1 MVDEGEAGSAI
12 PLELQLQGN
21 VVHFMRRNV
30 PLWGITFLAGDAAGP
45 GTVRELP
52 IDVTRAAPSG
62 ALFTGRRHVERGRR
76 ACVRVLIVDDESLAR
91 QRVRRLLQSEADVEV
106 VGEAESGHEAVALI
120 RELRPDLVCLDV
132 QMPGL
137 DGFGVLRELDGG
149 HVPMVLFV
157 TAYDEHAQRAFDVHA
172 VDYVLKPVDED
183 RFRAAF
189 DKARKQ
195 RANAVA
201 AVRLGE
207 LLETVRRLA
216 GGSAAMAEARDEG
229 GGGAMRSGLAN
240 ESETASANAAP
251 GANSVASAGGR
262 FASRILVKQDGR
274 MFFVKTAE
282 IDWIEADRN
291 YVRLHVG
298 KASHTIRERI
308 GHLEE
313 TLDPRLFAR
322 IHRSTIVNLNRV
334 REMQQWFSGDYVV
347 ILEDGTRLRLS
358 RHYRDRVEKQVG
370 V

>member
-1 MVDEGEAGSAI
+1 M
-12 PLELQLQGN
+12 
-21 VVHFMRRNV
+21 H
-30 PLWGITFLAGDAAGP
+30 
-45 GTVRELP
+45 
-52 IDVTRAAPSG
+52 
-62 ALFTGRRHVERGRR
+62 
-76 ACVRVLIVDDESLAR
+76 VRVLIVDDEALAR
-91 QRVRRLLQSEADVEV
+91 QRVRRLLQNEADVEV
-106 VGEAESGHEAVALI
+106 VGEAETGHEAVAMI
-120 RELRPDLVCLDV
+120 RELQPDLVCLDV

-149 HVPMVLFV
+149 HVPMILFV

-172 VDYVLKPVDED
+172 VDYVLKPVDAD

-201 AVRLGE
+201 AERLGE
-207 LLETVRRLA
+207 LLDTVRRLA
-216 GGSAAMAEARDEG
+216 DGSAPAEAAAAMAGNAA
-229 GGGAMRSGLAN
+229 GAPAA
-240 ESETASANAAP
+240 ASA
-251 GANSVASAGGR
+251 AGGNANGR
-262 FASRILVKQDGR
+262 YASRILVKQDGR
-274 MFFVKTAE
+274 MFFVKTTE

-291 YVRLHVG
+291 YVKLHVG
-298 KASHTIRERI
+298 KTAHTIRERI
-308 GHLEE
+308 SHLEE

>member
-1 MVDEGEAGSAI
+1 M
-12 PLELQLQGN
+12 
-21 VVHFMRRNV
+21 H
-30 PLWGITFLAGDAAGP
+30 
-45 GTVRELP
+45 
-52 IDVTRAAPSG
+52 
-62 ALFTGRRHVERGRR
+62 
-76 ACVRVLIVDDESLAR
+76 VRVLIVDDEALAR
-91 QRVRRLLQSEADVEV
+91 QRVRRLLQNEADVEV
-106 VGEAESGHEAVALI
+106 VGEAETGHEAVAMI
-120 RELRPDLVCLDV
+120 RELQPDLVCLDV

-149 HVPMVLFV
+149 HVPMILFV

-172 VDYVLKPVDED
+172 VDYVLKPVDAD

-201 AVRLGE
+201 AERLGE
-207 LLETVRRLA
+207 LLDTVRRLA
-216 GGSAAMAEARDEG
+216 DGSAPAEAAAALA
-229 GGGAMRSGLAN
+229 GGAAGAPAA
-240 ESETASANAAP
+240 ASA
-251 GANSVASAGGR
+251 AGGNANGR
-262 FASRILVKQDGR
+262 YASRILVKQDGR
-274 MFFVKTAE
+274 MFFVKTTE

-291 YVRLHVG
+291 YVKLHVG
-298 KASHTIRERI
+298 KTAHTIRERI
-308 GHLEE
+308 SHLEE

>member
-1 MVDEGEAGSAI
+1 M
-12 PLELQLQGN
+12 
-21 VVHFMRRNV
+21 
-30 PLWGITFLAGDAAGP
+30 
-45 GTVRELP
+45 
-52 IDVTRAAPSG
+52 
-62 ALFTGRRHVERGRR
+62 
-76 ACVRVLIVDDESLAR
+76 RVLIVDDEALAR
-91 QRVRRLLQSEADVEV
+91 QRVRRLLQNETDVEI
-106 VGEAESGHEAVALI
+106 VGEAESGTEAVTMI
-120 RELRPDLVCLDV
+120 RERQPDLVCLDV

-137 DGFGVLRELDGG
+137 DGFGVLREIEGG
-149 HVPMVLFV
+149 PVPMVLFV

-172 VDYVLKPVDED
+172 VDYVLKPVDGE

-201 AVRLGE
+201 AERLGE

-216 GGSAAMAEARDEG
+216 DGGAAEARD
-229 GGGAMRSGLAN
+229 GATALA
-240 ESETASANAAP
+240 SLASAAAP
-251 GANSVASAGGR
+251 SAPAAVAAANGR
-262 FASRILVKQDGR
+262 YASRILVKQDGR
-274 MFFVKTAE
+274 MFFVKTTE

-298 KASHTIRERI
+298 KTAHTIRERI
-308 GHLEE
+308 SHLEE

>member
-1 MVDEGEAGSAI
+1 
-12 PLELQLQGN
+12 
-21 VVHFMRRNV
+21 MR
-30 PLWGITFLAGDAAGP
+30 
-45 GTVRELP
+45 
-52 IDVTRAAPSG
+52 
-62 ALFTGRRHVERGRR
+62 
-76 ACVRVLIVDDESLAR
+76 VRVLIVDDESLAR
-91 QRVRRLLQSEADVEV
+91 QRVRRLVQTEADVEV

-120 RELRPDLVCLDV
+120 RELQPDLVCLDV

-149 HVPMVLFV
+149 HVPMVLFI

-183 RFRAAF
+183 RFKAAF

-201 AVRLGE
+201 AERLGE

-216 GGSAAMAEARDEG
+216 D
-229 GGGAMRSGLAN
+229 GGAALADGRGEVGAAGN
-240 ESETASANAAP
+240 GHANGA
-251 GANSVASAGGR
+251 GANGSSATGAAGGVGANGATNGR
-262 FASRILVKQDGR
+262 YASRILVKQDGR
-274 MFFVKTAE
+274 MFFVKTTE

-298 KASHTIRERI
+298 KTSHTIRERI
-308 GHLEE
+308 SHLEE

>member
-1 MVDEGEAGSAI
+1 MR
-12 PLELQLQGN
+12 
-21 VVHFMRRNV
+21 VV
-30 PLWGITFLAGDAAGP
+30 
-45 GTVRELP
+45 
-52 IDVTRAAPSG
+52 
-62 ALFTGRRHVERGRR
+62 
-76 ACVRVLIVDDESLAR
+76 IVDDEALAR
-91 QRVRRLLQSEADVEV
+91 QRVRRLLQNETDVEI
-106 VGEAESGHEAVALI
+106 VGEAESGTEAVTMI
-120 RELRPDLVCLDV
+120 RERQPDLVCLDV

-137 DGFGVLRELDGG
+137 DGFGVLREIEGG
-149 HVPMVLFV
+149 PVPMVLFV

-172 VDYVLKPVDED
+172 VDYVLKPVDGE

-201 AVRLGE
+201 AERLGE

-216 GGSAAMAEARDEG
+216 DGGVSEARD
-229 GGGAMRSGLAN
+229 GATALA
-240 ESETASANAAP
+240 SLAGAAAP
-251 GANSVASAGGR
+251 SAPVAAAGANGR
-262 FASRILVKQDGR
+262 YASRILVKQDGR
-274 MFFVKTAE
+274 MFFVKTTE

-298 KASHTIRERI
+298 KTAHTIRERI
-308 GHLEE
+308 SHLEE

>member
-1 MVDEGEAGSAI
+1 M
-12 PLELQLQGN
+12 
-21 VVHFMRRNV
+21 
-30 PLWGITFLAGDAAGP
+30 
-45 GTVRELP
+45 
-52 IDVTRAAPSG
+52 
-62 ALFTGRRHVERGRR
+62 
-76 ACVRVLIVDDESLAR
+76 RVLIVDDEALAR
-91 QRVRRLLQSEADVEV
+91 QRVRRLLQNETDVEI
-106 VGEAESGHEAVALI
+106 VGEAESGTEAVTMI
-120 RELRPDLVCLDV
+120 RERQPDLVCLDV

-137 DGFGVLRELDGG
+137 DGFGVLREIDGG
-149 HVPMVLFV
+149 PVPMVLFV

-172 VDYVLKPVDED
+172 VDYVLKPVDGE

-201 AVRLGE
+201 AERLGE

-216 GGSAAMAEARDEG
+216 DGGAAEARD
-229 GGGAMRSGLAN
+229 GATTLA
-240 ESETASANAAP
+240 SLAGAAAP
-251 GANSVASAGGR
+251 GAQAAAAGR
-262 FASRILVKQDGR
+262 YASRILVKQDGR
-274 MFFVKTAE
+274 MFFVKTTE

-298 KASHTIRERI
+298 KTAHTIRERI
-308 GHLEE
+308 SHLEE

>member
-1 MVDEGEAGSAI
+1 M
-12 PLELQLQGN
+12 
-21 VVHFMRRNV
+21 
-30 PLWGITFLAGDAAGP
+30 
-45 GTVRELP
+45 
-52 IDVTRAAPSG
+52 
-62 ALFTGRRHVERGRR
+62 
-76 ACVRVLIVDDESLAR
+76 RVLIVDDEALAR
-91 QRVRRLLQSEADVEV
+91 QRVRRLLQNEADVEV
-106 VGEAESGHEAVALI
+106 VGEAESGHEAVAMI
-120 RELRPDLVCLDV
+120 RELQPDLVCLDV

-137 DGFGVLRELDGG
+137 DGFGVLREIDSGP
-149 HVPMVLFV
+149 VPMVLFI

-172 VDYVLKPVDED
+172 VDYVLKPVDGD
-183 RFRAAF
+183 RFRSAF

-201 AVRLGE
+201 AERLGE

-216 GGSAAMAEARDEG
+216 DGSGAAAAGDAAAMLG
-229 GGGAMRSGLAN
+229 VVGGAAN
-240 ESETASANAAP
+240 GTANSAGGANAA
-251 GANSVASAGGR
+251 NGR
-262 FASRILVKQDGR
+262 YASRILVKQDGR
-274 MFFVKTAE
+274 MFFVKTTE

-298 KASHTIRERI
+298 KTAHTIRERI
-308 GHLEE
+308 SHLEE

>member
-1 MVDEGEAGSAI
+1 MV
-12 PLELQLQGN
+12 
-21 VVHFMRRNV
+21 R
-30 PLWGITFLAGDAAGP
+30 
-45 GTVRELP
+45 
-52 IDVTRAAPSG
+52 
-62 ALFTGRRHVERGRR
+62 
-76 ACVRVLIVDDESLAR
+76 VRVLIVDDEALAR
-91 QRVRRLLQSEADVEV
+91 QRVRRLLQNEADVEI
-106 VGEAESGHEAVALI
+106 VGEAESGREAVTMI
-120 RELRPDLVCLDV
+120 RDLQPDLVCLDV

-137 DGFGVLRELDGG
+137 DGFGVLQEIEGG

-172 VDYVLKPVDED
+172 VDYVLKPVDGD

-201 AVRLGE
+201 AERLGE

-216 GGSAAMAEARDEG
+216 DGSGADARD
-229 GGGAMRSGLAN
+229 GAGAFAGLAG
-240 ESETASANAAP
+240 AAL
-251 GANSVASAGGR
+251 GAGGTATATATAPTTGTAAANGR
-262 FASRILVKQDGR
+262 YASRILVKQDGR
-274 MFFVKTAE
+274 MFFVKTTE

-298 KASHTIRERI
+298 KTAHTIRERI
-308 GHLEE
+308 SHLEE

>member
-1 MVDEGEAGSAI
+1 M
-12 PLELQLQGN
+12 
-21 VVHFMRRNV
+21 
-30 PLWGITFLAGDAAGP
+30 
-45 GTVRELP
+45 
-52 IDVTRAAPSG
+52 
-62 ALFTGRRHVERGRR
+62 
-76 ACVRVLIVDDESLAR
+76 RVLIVDDETLAR
-91 QRVRRLLQSEADVEV
+91 QRVRRLLQNESDVEI
-106 VGEAESGHEAVALI
+106 VGEAESGLEAVEMI
-120 RELRPDLVCLDV
+120 RALRPDLVCLDV

-137 DGFGVLRELDGG
+137 DGFGVLREIEGG
-149 HVPMVLFV
+149 PVPMVLFV

-172 VDYVLKPVDED
+172 VDYVLKPVDGD

-189 DKARKQ
+189 EKARKQ

-201 AVRLGE
+201 AERLGE

-216 GGSAAMAEARDEG
+216 DGGGEARD
-229 GGGAMRSGLAN
+229 GAAALAGLALGAGG
-240 ESETASANAAP
+240 SSAAAAP
-251 GANSVASAGGR
+251 PAAGAAAPSGSY
-262 FASRILVKQDGR
+262 ASRILVKQDGR
-274 MFFVKTAE
+274 MFFVKTTE

-298 KASHTIRERI
+298 KTAHTIRERI
-308 GHLEE
+308 SHLEE

>member
-1 MVDEGEAGSAI
+1 M
-12 PLELQLQGN
+12 
-21 VVHFMRRNV
+21 
-30 PLWGITFLAGDAAGP
+30 
-45 GTVRELP
+45 
-52 IDVTRAAPSG
+52 
-62 ALFTGRRHVERGRR
+62 
-76 ACVRVLIVDDESLAR
+76 RVLIVDDESLAR
-91 QRVRRLLQSEADVEV
+91 QRVRRLVQTEADVEV
-106 VGEAESGHEAVALI
+106 VGEAESGHEAVAMI
-120 RELRPDLVCLDV
+120 RELQPDLVCLDV

-149 HVPMVLFV
+149 HVPMVLFI

-172 VDYVLKPVDED
+172 VDYVLKPVDEE
-183 RFRAAF
+183 RFKAAF

-201 AVRLGE
+201 AERLGE

-216 GGSAAMAEARDEG
+216 DARGDLAAGVA
-229 GGGAMRSGLAN
+229 GAAGN
-240 ESETASANAAP
+240 GAAP
-251 GANSVASAGGR
+251 GHAWAGASGAAAANGGR
-262 FASRILVKQDGR
+262 YASRILVKQDGR
-274 MFFVKTAE
+274 MFFVKTTE

-291 YVRLHVG
+291 YVRLHVS
-298 KASHTIRERI
+298 KTAHTIRERI
-308 GHLEE
+308 SHLEE

>member
-1 MVDEGEAGSAI
+1 
-12 PLELQLQGN
+12 
-21 VVHFMRRNV
+21 MR
-30 PLWGITFLAGDAAGP
+30 
-45 GTVRELP
+45 
-52 IDVTRAAPSG
+52 
-62 ALFTGRRHVERGRR
+62 
-76 ACVRVLIVDDESLAR
+76 VRVLIVDDEALAR
-91 QRVRRLLQSEADVEV
+91 QRVRRPLQNEADVEV
-106 VGEAESGHEAVALI
+106 VGEAETGRDAVAMI
-120 RELRPDLVCLDV
+120 RELQPDLVCLDV

-137 DGFGVLRELDGG
+137 DGFGVLEELDGG
-149 HVPMVLFV
+149 PVPMVLFI

-172 VDYVLKPVDED
+172 VDYVLKPVDAD

-201 AVRLGE
+201 AERLGE

-216 GGSAAMAEARDEG
+216 DGSAAAAG
-229 GGGAMRSGLAN
+229 GVADLAAGL
-240 ESETASANAAP
+240 
-251 GANSVASAGGR
+251 SAGGASAAAGAVPGAGNGR
-262 FASRILVKQDGR
+262 YASRILVKQDGR
-274 MFFVKTAE
+274 MFFVKTTE

-298 KASHTIRERI
+298 KTAHTIRERI
-308 GHLEE
+308 SHLEE

>member
-1 MVDEGEAGSAI
+1 M
-12 PLELQLQGN
+12 
-21 VVHFMRRNV
+21 
-30 PLWGITFLAGDAAGP
+30 
-45 GTVRELP
+45 
-52 IDVTRAAPSG
+52 
-62 ALFTGRRHVERGRR
+62 
-76 ACVRVLIVDDESLAR
+76 RVLIVDDEALAR
-91 QRVRRLLQSEADVEV
+91 QRVRRLLQNETDVEI
-106 VGEAESGHEAVALI
+106 VGEAESGTEAVTMI
-120 RELRPDLVCLDV
+120 RERQPDLVCLDV

-137 DGFGVLRELDGG
+137 DGFGVLREIDGG
-149 HVPMVLFV
+149 PVPMVLFV

-172 VDYVLKPVDED
+172 VDYVLKPVDGE

-201 AVRLGE
+201 AERLGE

-216 GGSAAMAEARDEG
+216 DGGAAEARD
-229 GGGAMRSGLAN
+229 GAAALA
-240 ESETASANAAP
+240 SLAGAAAP
-251 GANSVASAGGR
+251 GAPAAAAGR
-262 FASRILVKQDGR
+262 YASRILVKQDGR
-274 MFFVKTAE
+274 MFFVKTTE

-298 KASHTIRERI
+298 KTAHTIRERI
-308 GHLEE
+308 SHLEE

>member
-1 MVDEGEAGSAI
+1 M
-12 PLELQLQGN
+12 
-21 VVHFMRRNV
+21 H
-30 PLWGITFLAGDAAGP
+30 
-45 GTVRELP
+45 
-52 IDVTRAAPSG
+52 
-62 ALFTGRRHVERGRR
+62 
-76 ACVRVLIVDDESLAR
+76 VRVLIVDDERLAR
-91 QRVRRLLQSEADVEV
+91 QRVRRLVQSEADVEV

-137 DGFGVLRELDGG
+137 DGFGVLRELEGG

-189 DKARKQ
+189 GKARMQ

-201 AVRLGE
+201 AARLGE

-216 GGSAAMAEARDEG
+216 DGRAAIADVRGDVA
-229 GGGAMRSGLAN
+229 GGALGSRLA
-240 ESETASANAAP
+240 TANATVNATANAVP
-251 GANSVASAGGR
+251 GGNAH
-262 FASRILVKQDGR
+262 FASRILVKLDGR
-274 MFFVKTAE
+274 MFFVKTSE

-298 KASHTIRERI
+298 KTTHTIRERI

-313 TLDPRLFAR
+313 TLDPRVFAR

>member
-1 MVDEGEAGSAI
+1 
-12 PLELQLQGN
+12 
-21 VVHFMRRNV
+21 
-30 PLWGITFLAGDAAGP
+30 
-45 GTVRELP
+45 VR
-52 IDVTRAAPSG
+52 
-62 ALFTGRRHVERGRR
+62 
-76 ACVRVLIVDDESLAR
+76 VRVLIVDDEALAR
-91 QRVRRLLQSEADVEV
+91 QRVRRLLQNEADVEI
-106 VGEAESGHEAVALI
+106 VGEAETGREAVAMI
-120 RELRPDLVCLDV
+120 RELQPDLVCLDV

-137 DGFGVLRELDGG
+137 DGFGVLEELDGG
-149 HVPMVLFV
+149 PVPMVLFI

-172 VDYVLKPVDED
+172 VDYVLKPVDAD

-201 AVRLGE
+201 AERLGE

-216 GGSAAMAEARDEG
+216 DGSA
-229 GGGAMRSGLAN
+229 
-240 ESETASANAAP
+240 
-251 GANSVASAGGR
+251 ASAGGAADLAAGLAAGAAAGAANAVPGAGNGR
-262 FASRILVKQDGR
+262 YASRILVKQDGR
-274 MFFVKTAE
+274 MFFVKTTE

-298 KASHTIRERI
+298 KTAHTIRERI
-308 GHLEE
+308 SHLEE

>member
-1 MVDEGEAGSAI
+1 M
-12 PLELQLQGN
+12 
-21 VVHFMRRNV
+21 
-30 PLWGITFLAGDAAGP
+30 
-45 GTVRELP
+45 
-52 IDVTRAAPSG
+52 
-62 ALFTGRRHVERGRR
+62 
-76 ACVRVLIVDDESLAR
+76 RVLIVDDESLAR
-91 QRVRRLLQSEADVEV
+91 QRVRRLLKAQTDVDV
-106 VGEAESGHEAVALI
+106 VGEAESGHEAVAMI
-120 RELRPDLVCLDV
+120 RALQPDLVCLDV

-137 DGFGVLRELDGG
+137 DGFGVLQELDGG
-149 HVPMVLFV
+149 HVPMVLFI

-183 RFRAAF
+183 RFRVAF
-189 DKARKQ
+189 EKARKQ

-201 AVRLGE
+201 AERLGE

-216 GGSAAMAEARDEG
+216 DGGAALADAKEATSAAGDALANAVPGANAG
-229 GGGAMRSGLAN
+229 GGG
-240 ESETASANAAP
+240 T
-251 GANSVASAGGR
+251 GR
-262 FASRILVKQDGR
+262 YASRILVKQDGR
-274 MFFVKTAE
+274 MFFVKTAD

-298 KASHTIRERI
+298 STAHSIRERI
-308 GHLEE
+308 SGIEE

-347 ILEDGTRLRLS
+347 ILDDGTRLRLS

>member
-1 MVDEGEAGSAI
+1 M
-12 PLELQLQGN
+12 
-21 VVHFMRRNV
+21 
-30 PLWGITFLAGDAAGP
+30 
-45 GTVRELP
+45 
-52 IDVTRAAPSG
+52 
-62 ALFTGRRHVERGRR
+62 
-76 ACVRVLIVDDESLAR
+76 RVLIVDDEALAR
-91 QRVRRLLQSEADVEV
+91 QRVRRLLQNETDVEI
-106 VGEAESGHEAVALI
+106 VGEAESGTEAVTMI
-120 RELRPDLVCLDV
+120 RERQPDLVCLDV

-137 DGFGVLRELDGG
+137 DGFGVLREIEGG
-149 HVPMVLFV
+149 PVPMVLFV

-172 VDYVLKPVDED
+172 VDYVLKPVDGE

-201 AVRLGE
+201 AERLGE

-216 GGSAAMAEARDEG
+216 DGGAAEARD
-229 GGGAMRSGLAN
+229 GATALA
-240 ESETASANAAP
+240 SLAGAAAP
-251 GANSVASAGGR
+251 SVPPAAAGANGR
-262 FASRILVKQDGR
+262 YASRILVKQDGR
-274 MFFVKTAE
+274 MFFVKTTE

-298 KASHTIRERI
+298 KTAHTIRERI
-308 GHLEE
+308 SHLEE

>member
-1 MVDEGEAGSAI
+1 
-12 PLELQLQGN
+12 
-21 VVHFMRRNV
+21 
-30 PLWGITFLAGDAAGP
+30 
-45 GTVRELP
+45 
-52 IDVTRAAPSG
+52 
-62 ALFTGRRHVERGRR
+62 
-76 ACVRVLIVDDESLAR
+76 VLIVDDESLAR
-91 QRVRRLLQSEADVEV
+91 QRVRRLLKAQTDVDV
-106 VGEAESGHEAVALI
+106 VGEAESGHEAVAMI
-120 RELRPDLVCLDV
+120 RALQPDLVCLDV

-137 DGFGVLRELDGG
+137 DGFGVLQELDGG
-149 HVPMVLFV
+149 HVPMVLFI

-183 RFRAAF
+183 RFRVAF
-189 DKARKQ
+189 EKARKQ

-201 AVRLGE
+201 AERLGE

-216 GGSAAMAEARDEG
+216 DGGAALADAKEATSAAGDAVV
-229 GGGAMRSGLAN
+229 
-240 ESETASANAAP
+240 NAVP
-251 GANSVASAGGR
+251 GANAGAGATGR
-262 FASRILVKQDGR
+262 YASRILVKQDGR
-274 MFFVKTAE
+274 MFFVKTAD

-298 KASHTIRERI
+298 STAHSIRERI
-308 GHLEE
+308 SGIEE

-347 ILEDGTRLRLS
+347 ILDDGTRLRLS